1 MELSFIFN
9 DSISRKNNNA
19 YDDYGENHHIIVWC
33 IKHYAQYFKFI
44 AVFTT
49 FLQDREEMEGYFI
62 CSYATVPNIIND
74 RADII
79 SGTFAQEDCD

>member
-49 FLQDREEMEGYFI
+49 FLQDKF
-62 CSYATVPNIIND
+62 
-74 RADII
+74 
-79 SGTFAQEDCD
+79 